1 MKNDWERTTNISLIS
16 VGLWFCQCRRLNWI
30 NIFTNIHVGFDGRWQ
45 NVYLFDSKRSRVESF
60 RCCQTKFNNFRSGH
74 RNSEAWKTLGKMI
87 FKILFSNLY
96 FFFAK
101 NCYYLHRTSFRVI
114 WKMLKNQWKCGE
126 KRLSKSNV
134 FIWRP
139 SYRIKLTVL
148 YIRWKI
154 ALIQKKI
161 WIFHFHQDTTL
172 QIRKSCCQQAR

>member
-96 FFFAK
+96 FFLLKIVITCTEQVFEWFGRCSRISENVAK
-101 NCYYLHRTSFRVI
+101 KGYRSRMFSYGDRVT
-114 WKMLKNQWKCGE
+114 G
-126 KRLSKSNV
+126 SN
-134 FIWRP
+134 
-139 SYRIKLTVL
+139 
-148 YIRWKI
+148 
-154 ALIQKKI
+154 
-161 WIFHFHQDTTL
+161 
-172 QIRKSCCQQAR
+172 